1 MVDGDEETKEMSE
14 TQNAAVEWIIANTIR
29 ETPRGDSDA
38 LAARII
44 AALAQAGYRIVSGKS
59 LIALLE
65 DSARGSQ
72 PFAKLTRATRNFQS
86 APPRKTNHVI

>member
-44 AALAQAGYRIVSGKS
+44 ARFGASRIPHRVRQ
-59 LIALLE
+59 E
-65 DSARGSQ
+65 PHRSARG
-72 PFAKLTRATRNFQS
+72 
-86 APPRKTNHVI
+86 